1 MKSSRY
7 SALYAFT
14 LSALLL
20 ALLKSHSLVLY
31 WQQSRHILLD
41 VAPPPSLS
49 ELIGEDNTPN
59 LLAPWQA
66 AQAWLF
72 EQGRAPWPAQT
83 PQDLASD
90 DELADDEDAAQA
102 DAATPQVAASQ
113 PAVDAANKP
122 ASTHAPTSAASTL
135 ASGTSAPAVGSNPP
149 ASGRGDEGQSVTSNK
164 DAATNSK
171 GFDAKAAAAAT
182 AKLIAAQTGKP
193 AKSAY
198 TEDAAADT
206 AAPVTDTAA
215 AQPAEIAKA
224 AVTNPAAAA
233 QTPSQSSSQS
243 SSPAPAEA
251 AQPAATQTAS
261 ATPTAAAAQTV
272 AAQPEAAPASSEPTS
287 PEPNAVATASTM
299 ATLSAIDEAGHIA
312 LNANDRVLL
321 IGDSLMQGLAPH
333 LVARFNRKHQIQ
345 TVDMSRH
352 STGLTYPAFYN
363 WPEAV
368 RGAFEK
374 QSFNV
379 LIVFM
384 GANDPWDMTIKG
396 KYIRFASDRWNEIYR
411 ERVRSILDIAKAHN
425 TRVIWLSTPP
435 MGREDIKAKIPQLNQ
450 LYQAEIANFADTARF
465 IDTAPVLT
473 TDGVTYTRFIEV
485 PERGSVM
492 LRTDDGIHFTTQ
504 GHKLLSKLTLVQ
516 FKLPVVKKKS

>member
-49 ELIGEDNTPN
+49 ELVGDENTPN

-66 AQAWLF
+66 TQAWLF

-83 PQDLASD
+83 AQDLASD
-90 DELADDEDAAQA
+90 DELAVDDLADDEPAAQA
-102 DAATPQVAASQ
+102 DTANPQVAASKSATDK
-113 PAVDAANKP
+113 PSAAG
-122 ASTHAPTSAASTL
+122 AAST
-135 ASGTSAPAVGSNPP
+135 AA
-149 ASGRGDEGQSVTSNK
+149 TSNVASQPVAEPAE
-164 DAATNSK
+164 DASRTVNDATSRSK
-171 GFDAKAAAAAT
+171 GFDAKAAAEAT

-198 TEDAAADT
+198 ADEAVEPAVAA
-206 AAPVTDTAA
+206 TAA
-215 AQPAEIAKA
+215 ANPAELAKNELAKA
-224 AVTNPAAAA
+224 VVVNNAESKAEPATTA
-233 QTPSQSSSQS
+233 QSSTL
-243 SSPAPAEA
+243 PAEPAQAEA
-251 AQPAATQTAS
+251 AQPTLAQANAEQPVAESTAV
-261 ATPTAAAAQTV
+261 P
-272 AAQPEAAPASSEPTS
+272 
-287 PEPNAVATASTM
+287 TASTI
-299 ATLSAIDEAGHIA
+299 ATLSAIDEAGHIE

-363 WPEAV
+363 WPDAV

-384 GANDPWDMTIKG
+384 GANDPWDMTING

-450 LYQAEIANFADTARF
+450 LYQTELASYAGNARF

-485 PERGSVM
+485 PERGCVM

>member
-49 ELIGEDNTPN
+49 ELLGEENTPN
-59 LLAPWQA
+59 VLAPWQA

-83 PQDLASD
+83 AQDLAND
-90 DELADDEDAAQA
+90 DELAVDDLVDDEPAAQA
-102 DAATPQVAASQ
+102 DAANPQVAASQ
-113 PAVDAANKP
+113 SATDAPSKP
-122 ASTHAPTSAASTL
+122 SAAAST
-135 ASGTSAPAVGSNPP
+135 AVS
-149 ASGRGDEGQSVTSNK
+149 T
-164 DAATNSK
+164 AATPNAASQPVAEPAEDASRTVNDATTRSK

-198 TEDAAADT
+198 ADDT
-206 AAPVTDTAA
+206 AADAVSGEPVTDSAA
-215 AQPAEIAKA
+215 AQPAAQAKA
-224 AVTNPAAAA
+224 EVTSSAAATTAQSAAPAPTEAATQTAAAA
-233 QTPSQSSSQS
+233 
-243 SSPAPAEA
+243 PAPAEA
-251 AQPAATQTAS
+251 ATQTAAATQS
-261 ATPTAAAAQTV
+261 AAAPAD
-272 AAQPEAAPASSEPTS
+272 AAPASTEP
-287 PEPNAVATASTM
+287 TASTI

-363 WPEAV
+363 WPDAV

-411 ERVRSILDIAKAHN
+411 ERVRSILEIAKAHN

-473 TDGVTYTRFIEV
+473 TDGVTYTRFIEL

-492 LRTDDGIHFTTQ
+492 LRTDDGIHFTVQ
-504 GHKLLSKLTLVQ
+504 GQKLLTKLTLVQ

>member
-49 ELIGEDNTPN
+49 ELVGEEYTPN
-59 LLAPWQA
+59 VLAPWQA

-83 PQDLASD
+83 AHDLASD
-90 DELADDEDAAQA
+90 DELAVDDLSVDELADDEPAAN
-102 DAATPQVAASQ
+102 PQVAASKSATDK
-113 PAVDAANKP
+113 PSAAG
-122 ASTHAPTSAASTL
+122 AAST
-135 ASGTSAPAVGSNPP
+135 ASSSTAA
-149 ASGRGDEGQSVTSNK
+149 TSNAASQPVAEPAE
-164 DAATNSK
+164 DASRTVNDATTRSK
-171 GFDAKAAAAAT
+171 GFDAKAAAEAT

-198 TEDAAADT
+198 PDEVVEPAVAA
-206 AAPVTDTAA
+206 TAA
-215 AQPAEIAKA
+215 ANPAELAKNELAKA
-224 AVTNPAAAA
+224 VVVNNAESKAEPA
-233 QTPSQSSSQS
+233 Q
-243 SSPAPAEA
+243 AEA
-251 AQPAATQTAS
+251 AQPALAQANAEQPAAESTAV
-261 ATPTAAAAQTV
+261 P
-272 AAQPEAAPASSEPTS
+272 
-287 PEPNAVATASTM
+287 TASTI
-299 ATLSAIDEAGHIA
+299 ATLSAIDEAGHIE

-363 WPEAV
+363 WPDAV

-384 GANDPWDMTIKG
+384 GANDPWDMTING

-411 ERVRSILDIAKAHN
+411 ERVRSILEIAKAHN

-473 TDGVTYTRFIEV
+473 TDGVTYTRFIEL

-492 LRTDDGIHFTTQ
+492 LRTDDGVHFTTQ

>member
-1 MKSSRY
+1 
-7 SALYAFT
+7 
-14 LSALLL
+14 
-20 ALLKSHSLVLY
+20 
-31 WQQSRHILLD
+31 
-41 VAPPPSLS
+41 
-49 ELIGEDNTPN
+49 
-59 LLAPWQA
+59 
-66 AQAWLF
+66 
-72 EQGRAPWPAQT
+72 
-83 PQDLASD
+83 
-90 DELADDEDAAQA
+90 
-102 DAATPQVAASQ
+102 
-113 PAVDAANKP
+113 
-122 ASTHAPTSAASTL
+122 
-135 ASGTSAPAVGSNPP
+135 
-149 ASGRGDEGQSVTSNK
+149 
-164 DAATNSK
+164 
-171 GFDAKAAAAAT
+171 
-182 AKLIAAQTGKP
+182 
-193 AKSAY
+193 
-198 TEDAAADT
+198 
-206 AAPVTDTAA
+206 
-215 AQPAEIAKA
+215 
-224 AVTNPAAAA
+224 
-233 QTPSQSSSQS
+233 
-243 SSPAPAEA
+243 
-251 AQPAATQTAS
+251 
-261 ATPTAAAAQTV
+261 
-272 AAQPEAAPASSEPTS
+272 
-287 PEPNAVATASTM
+287 M